1 MTTSLQ
7 TRVKQLEGSGSGKCP
22 ECGFDGDWSKVRN
35 VLAPRSGERGN
46 RCCETC
52 GRPTHIALTW
62 DGFPE
67 PAA

>member
-1 MTTSLQ
+1 MTPSLQ
-7 TRVKQLEGSGSGKCP
+7 TRVTQLEGSGAGKCP

-35 VLAPRSGERGN
+35 AWLPRSGHGRN
-46 RCCETC
+46 RYCGTC
-52 GRPTHIALTW
+52 GRPTHIGLTW